1 MNDIKIISIF
11 LSGLL
16 LAGCNGSD
24 DKDVISRPQTPPTAS
39 NINPYLHNI
48 TRAVLIDKSTT
59 IALAKRDNERI
70 SDIELIAE
78 DNEFDCYN
86 YNINDSELVIKPVK
100 AGNCIYQYQTESF
113 DGFSGRQGILHLAK
127 SASLSAINT
136 TGSLN
141 PLNFDAPR
149 LPIYSYAVQVQDSP
163 LFIDINQLHA
173 DKVNQGFIISTAA
186 LSGPSGAMFEFFET
200 GFRFATDQATPL
212 GAYRIYYGLT
222 NGVETYLGQIDI
234 AVGNKTNMGFSV
246 QSYRHPTPLE
256 VDQAATISLSQL
268 SNVIDNPE
276 GDALEIVQVSTIN
289 SSATTDGTSLTFS
302 ASSRGDYSLSY
313 LLTDNRGAFVMG
325 QMMYYVKGPFED
337 IKTPL
342 GTLMAPI
349 TLEDALEIG
358 FDYSAPNVDTQKN
371 AEIATF
377 TYDVAEAICTLYGA
391 KLPSKS
397 IIDSIYE
404 SSAINDIKD
413 TWPIDKP
420 YILQGKQIDE
430 LGTQVYTAQSFKT
443 DTLNTLY
450 VGDNE
455 IIPETS
461 YLTCFRHYQIP
472 VCGEKVNDTDPY
484 NASGKCLKIREVTD
498 NIDNKIKWYTSSP
511 SILVMDYLNYTPV
524 DKANTRENTYKTYVR
539 VTEYLDEDEQAFKN
553 TKDPKNGTFVL
564 LSNSNDLN
572 DSPSQLA
579 HWCRDL
585 STINFAGR
593 SNWRIPTV
601 EELRVLFNY
610 ENSEEL
616 GMYERFGWPTFY
628 DYWSKSILNDTFYRL
643 RLYDGGL
650 SGPFGN
656 SDDINYGSCVSNF
669 K

>member
-24 DKDVISRPQTPPTAS
+24 DKDIISRPQTPPTAS

-86 YNINDSELVIKPVK
+86 YNINDSELVINPVK

-113 DGFSGRQGILHLAK
+113 DGFSGRQGVLHLAK

-246 QSYRHPTPLE
+246 QSYRYPTPLE
-256 VDQAATISLSQL
+256 IDQAATISLSQL

-276 GDALEIVQVSTIN
+276 GDALEIVQVSIIN

-358 FDYSAPNVDTQKN
+358 FDYSSPNVDTQKN

-420 YILQGKQIDE
+420 YILQGKQMDE
-430 LGTQVYTAQSFKT
+430 LGTQVYTAQSFKN
-443 DTLNTLY
+443 DNLERLY
-450 VGDNE
+450 TGSLE
-455 IIPETS
+455 IIPDTS
-461 YLTCFRHYQIP
+461 YLSCFKPYKIAI
-472 VCGEKVNDTDPY
+472 CGDKLNDIDPSNAADSCLKVREVVDSVND
-484 NASGKCLKIREVTD
+484 KVMRF
-498 NIDNKIKWYTSSP
+498 TSSP
-511 SILVMDYLNYTPV
+511 SLDLMNELGYIQSSTSNNYG
-524 DKANTRENTYKTYVR
+524 DTYDSTITVLLHSLAPKGTWSLFTNIGSETSMAKR
-539 VTEYLDEDEQAFKN
+539 WCKKLADIQFLGARNWRLPQEDELK
-553 TKDPKNGTFVL
+553 
-564 LSNSNDLN
+564 
-572 DSPSQLA
+572 
-579 HWCRDL
+579 H
-585 STINFAGR
+585 
-593 SNWRIPTV
+593 
-601 EELRVLFNY
+601 LFSYDNLY
-610 ENSEEL
+610 NK
-616 GMYERFGWPTFY
+616 GMYARFGWPTNSAYITISSGDRIVDLTDGFSRV
-628 DYWSKSILNDTFYRL
+628 SKAAQFV
-643 RLYDGGL
+643 
-650 SGPFGN
+650 
-656 SDDINYGSCVSNF
+656 SCVSD

>member
-16 LAGCNGSD
+16 LSGCNGSD

-86 YNINDSELVIKPVK
+86 YNINDSELVINPVK

-186 LSGPSGAMFEFFET
+186 LSGPSGAMFEFFES

-246 QSYRHPTPLE
+246 QSYRYPTPLE
-256 VDQAATISLSQL
+256 IDQATTISLSQL

-289 SSATTDGTSLTFS
+289 SSATTDGMSLTFS

-358 FDYSAPNVDTQKN
+358 FDYSSPNVDTQKN

-420 YILQGKQIDE
+420 YILQGKQMDE

-455 IIPETS
+455 IIPDTS
-461 YLTCFRHYQIP
+461 YLSCYKDK
-472 VCGEKVNDTDPY
+472 VCDNLTGPCIDIFDTG
-484 NASGKCLKIREVTD
+484 SGKLF
-498 NIDNKIKWYTSSP
+498 TSSP
-511 SILVMDYLNYTPV
+511 SV
-524 DKANTRENTYKTYVR
+524 A
-539 VTEYLDEDEQAFKN
+539 YLDSIGGSAINEPRVE
-553 TKDPKNGTFVL
+553 NGIEGPAGIFYRFTW
-564 LSNSNDLN
+564 LN
-572 DSPSQLA
+572 ANALCTTYRNQN
-579 HWCRDL
+579 
-585 STINFAGR
+585 IGGR
-593 SNWRIPTV
+593 TNWRLATVDELKELFDTYANPTMFTK
-601 EELRVLFNY
+601 R
-610 ENSEEL
+610 
-616 GMYERFGWPTFY
+616 GWPTT
-628 DYWSKSILNDTFYRL
+628 DHYWSLTRGNYVEQLDKHDYLSFHLGILGNTVNYAQTAS
-643 RLYDGGL
+643 LYA
-650 SGPFGN
+650 
-656 SDDINYGSCVSNF
+656 SCVSEP
-669 K
+669 

>member
-1 MNDIKIISIF
+1 MNDIKRISIL

-24 DKDVISRPQTPPTAS
+24 DKDIIERPQSSPSAS
-39 NINPYLHNI
+39 NINASLHNI
-48 TRAVLIDKSTT
+48 TRTVLIDKPTT
-59 IALAKRDNERI
+59 IALAKRNNERI

-78 DNEFDCYN
+78 VNEFDCYN
-86 YNINDSELVIKPVK
+86 FNINDSELVINPDTV
-100 AGNCIYQYQTESF
+100 GNCIYQYQTESF
-113 DGFSGRQGILHLAK
+113 DGSSGSQGILHLAK

-141 PLNFDAPR
+141 SLNFDAPR
-149 LPIYSYAVQVQDSP
+149 LPIYSYAVQIQDNP
-163 LFIDINQLHA
+163 LYIDINQLHS
-173 DKVNQGFIISTAA
+173 DKVNQGFSISTAA
-186 LSGPSGAMFEFFET
+186 LSGPSGAMFEFFES
-200 GFRFATDQATPL
+200 GFRFATDQTTQL

-222 NGVETYLGQIDI
+222 NGMETYLGQIDI

-246 QSYRHPTPLE
+246 QSYRYNTSLE
-256 VDQAATISLSQL
+256 ADQTVTISLSQL
-268 SNVIDNPE
+268 SSVIDNPE
-276 GDALEIVQVSTIN
+276 GDTLEIVQVSTIN
-289 SSATTDGTSLTFS
+289 ASASTDGTSLTFS

-313 LLTDNRGAFVMG
+313 LLTDNLGAFVMG
-325 QMMYYVKGPFED
+325 QVMFYVKGPFED

-358 FDYSAPNVDTQKN
+358 FDYSSPNVDTQKS

-391 KLPSKS
+391 KLLNKS
-397 IIDSIYE
+397 LIDSIYD
-404 SSAINDIKD
+404 SAVISEIKA

-420 YILQGKQIDE
+420 YVIQGKQTDE
-430 LGTQVYTAQSFKT
+430 QGVDIYTAQSFKT
-443 DTLNTLY
+443 DIVDSLH
-450 VGDNE
+450 VGDHD
-455 IIPETS
+455 IVPETS
-461 YLTCFRHYQIP
+461 YFTCFREYQIP
-472 VCGEKVNDTDPY
+472 VCGGKINDTDPY

-498 NIDNKIKWYTSSP
+498 NTTKWYTSTP
-511 SILVMDYLNYTPV
+511 SVSVMDYLNYTSI
-524 DKANTRENTYKTYVR
+524 DKVTNNPYKTYVR
-539 VTEYLDEDEQAFKN
+539 STVYFEESEQSFKN
-553 TKDPKNGTFVL
+553 SRDPSNSEFAL
-564 LSNSNDLN
+564 FFNSNDLN
-572 DSPSQLA
+572 LNDSSSQLD

-585 STINFAGR
+585 SAINFSGR
-593 SNWRIPTV
+593 SNWRAPTV

-628 DYWSKSILNDTFYRL
+628 DYWSKSIVNDTFYRL

-650 SGPFGN
+650 TGSFGN
-656 SDDINYGSCVSNF
+656 SDDINYGTCVSNF

>member
-1 MNDIKIISIF
+1 MNDIKIISIL

-24 DKDVISRPQTPPTAS
+24 DKDIISRPQTPPTAS

-86 YNINDSELVIKPVK
+86 YNINDSELVINPVK

-113 DGFSGRQGILHLAK
+113 DGFSGRQGVLHLAK

-163 LFIDINQLHA
+163 LFIGINQLHA

-246 QSYRHPTPLE
+246 QSYRYPTPLE
-256 VDQAATISLSQL
+256 IDQAATISLSQL

-289 SSATTDGTSLTFS
+289 ASASTDGTSLTFS
-302 ASSRGDYSLSY
+302 APSRGDYSLSY
-313 LLTDNRGAFVMG
+313 LLTDNLGAFVMG
-325 QMMYYVKGPFED
+325 QVMFYVKGPFED

-358 FDYSAPNVDTQKN
+358 FDYSSPNVDTQKS

-397 IIDSIYE
+397 IIDSLYE
-404 SSAINDIKD
+404 LSVYKWSAINDIK
-413 TWPIDKP
+413 TRWPIDKP
-420 YILQGKQIDE
+420 YILQGIQTDE
-430 LGTQVYTAQSFKT
+430 QGTQVYTGQSFKT
-443 DTLNTLY
+443 DILNTLY

-455 IIPETS
+455 IVPESS
-461 YLTCFRHYQIP
+461 YLSCLKEACEHLGGPCIDIFDI
-472 VCGEKVNDTDPY
+472 G
-484 NASGKCLKIREVTD
+484 SGKLF
-498 NIDNKIKWYTSSP
+498 TSSP
-511 SILVMDYLNYTPV
+511 SAAFVESFGGIATNNFNNEGRIGVFYLFNWHN
-524 DKANTRENTYKTYVR
+524 ANALCDTYNTYSLGGRT
-539 VTEYLDEDEQAFKN
+539 N
-553 TKDPKNGTFVL
+553 WG
-564 LSNSNDLN
+564 
-572 DSPSQLA
+572 LA
-579 HWCRDL
+579 TH
-585 STINFAGR
+585 
-593 SNWRIPTV
+593 P
-601 EELRVLFNY
+601 ELQN
-610 ENSEEL
+610 EL
-616 GMYERFGWPTFY
+616 YGLYGNMFTARGWPIGS
-628 DYWSKSILNDTFYRL
+628 DYWSATPLGSGY
-643 RLYDGGL
+643 L
-650 SGPFGN
+650 SVNLDNGSVGSSFF
-656 SDDINYGSCVSNF
+656 SSAYYASCVSSP
-669 K
+669 